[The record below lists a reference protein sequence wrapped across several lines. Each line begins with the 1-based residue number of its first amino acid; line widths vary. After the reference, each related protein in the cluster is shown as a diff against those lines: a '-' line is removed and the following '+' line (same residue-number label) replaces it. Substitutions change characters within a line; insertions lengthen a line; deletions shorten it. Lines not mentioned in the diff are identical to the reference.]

1 MYEPFLR
8 VPIRIIGAKSLT
20 NIETGVTIKLSMSCK
35 VLLCYLYE
43 KYNFFVVKQH
53 KEFYEN
59 QESIAE
65 RLSINRRTVVSL
77 ISDLVSVGAIAIHKK
92 RLVGA
97 RFSNNYV
104 VSDIFNKGIFSMTYS
119 AARGKAGNVNS
130 ITQDEEDNLCPF

>member
-1 MYEPFLR
+1 MNESFLR
-8 VPIRIIGAKSLT
+8 MPTRIIGAKSLT

-65 RLSINRRTVVSL
+65 RLSINRRTVVLL
-77 ISDLVSVGAIAIHKK
+77 ISDLVSVGALVIHKK
-92 RLVGA
+92 QLGGA
-97 RFSNNYV
+97 RFSNRYV
-104 VSDIFNKGIFSMTYS
+104 VSDILDKSTFSMVCS
-119 AARGKAGNVNS
+119 ATNVKISNVNS
-130 ITQDEEDNLCPF
+130 AVQDDELDLCPF

>member
-1 MYEPFLR
+1 MNEPFLR
-8 VPIRIIGAKSLT
+8 MPIRIIGAKSLT

-65 RLSINRRTVVSL
+65 RLSINRRTVVLL
-77 ISDLVSVGAIAIHKK
+77 ISDLVSVGAIVIHKK
-92 RLVGA
+92 RLGGA

-119 AARGKAGNVNS
+119 AASGKAGNVNS